1 MHHRVGIM
9 LTINVVTNKRHLSRV
24 FMESNLRFLDTTVVC
39 QLRMWSPTTH
49 PSEFLRH
56 RESGREWGVQVVL
69 SVKTLQLRVKCLQV
83 LSENTTELVFLR
95 RKRETKNT
103 QNSVLWK
110 VVTCWAQAF
119 GKWRAAIALL
129 EMAERSNTM
138 NLITYSEVI
147 STCERGFAPGKK
159 MVILLNQ
166 MERLCFFAQQEK
178 RVGSQNGQNSQRRQK
193 VFRVSQVEVK
203 IR

>member
-1 MHHRVGIM
+1 MSAKDVI
-9 LTINVVTNKRHLSRV
+9 TYNTSIRV
-24 FMESNLRFLDTTVVC
+24 FEAS
-39 QLRMWSPTTH
+39 
-49 PSEFLRH
+49 
-56 RESGREWGVQVVL
+56 REWSKVG
-69 SVKTLQLRVKCLQV
+69 SSSCVKCRVTLQLRVKCLQV